1 MKKTSYI
8 LVLIVFLLPVRA
20 QKNPDWILES
30 IRQNNT
36 TLNALREKAS
46 ADKIGNRTGLN
57 PSNPEVE
64 FGYLWGSPSETGN
77 RKDFSVTQT
86 FDFPLAY
93 RYKNQLSKGQ
103 NNQVDLILAAEERVI
118 IQQARVICIELIYR
132 NKLNEQLSN
141 RLKYAEELAVGYEI
155 LFAKGEINIID
166 FNKTKLNLLNTQ
178 KEYEVNRVEK
188 AVLSDKLQVLNGGL
202 PVESYGLNE
211 YASYLLPV
219 DFLTWVNQ
227 AEEVNPTLQA
237 IEQSIAL
244 SKKQEQLTKAMNLPK
259 LTAGYLSERVPGT
272 TQQGITVGVTIPLWE
287 GRNTVK
293 HLKAQTIAIEAQEE
307 DARLQFRNEMK
318 NQFDKAIKLR
328 KVVNDYELLLE
339 SSNSEALLDKAFK
352 QGQLSLINYLL
363 ELSAFYD
370 AFDQY
375 LEAQKDYQLA
385 AAELKQ
391 WE

>member
-20 QKNPDWILES
+20 QENPDWILES

-132 NKLNEQLSN
+132 NKLDEQLSN
-141 RLKYAEELAVGYEI
+141 RLKYAEELAAGYET

-166 FNKTKLNLLNTQ
+166 FNKTKLNLLNIQ
-178 KEYEVNRVEK
+178 KEHEVNRVEK

-202 PVESYGLNE
+202 PVERYRLNE

-339 SSNSEALLDKAFK
+339 SSNSEVLLDKAFK